1 MNIQH
6 KELKKM
12 ARLAGVM
19 YLVVIVIYM
28 TGLTLNSGLHGG
40 TFAASA
46 ESISAS
52 QLLYRASLVIMLLGS
67 VLSIFLAGALYAFLK
82 PVNPNLARFALLF
95 RICEIILGSAA
106 KIALFTRVGIYT
118 GTIAILSMEEQSAF
132 SSLVRVFYDSGFNF
146 SVLFFSFGSIL
157 FFYLMWR
164 ARFIPQLLSVFGL
177 LASVSVTVVA
187 LANLIQPGLLPGN
200 LWWMPIFLAEIATGL
215 WLSIKSINLEYWKQN
230 LYSRASSDFNKESNF
245 YSAS

>member
-6 KELKKM
+6 VELKKM

-28 TGLTLNSGLHGG
+28 IGLTLNSSLHGG

-46 ESISAS
+46 DSISGS
-52 QLLYRASLVIMLLGS
+52 ELFYRTTLVLMLMGS
-67 VLSIFLAGALYAFLK
+67 VLTIFLAGALYAFLK

-95 RICEIILGSAA
+95 RICEIILGSTA

-118 GTIAILSMEEQSAF
+118 GTVAVLSLEEQSAF
-132 SSLVRVFYDSGFNF
+132 SSLVRVFYNSGFNF

-157 FFYLMWR
+157 FFYLMWT
-164 ARFIPQLLSVFGL
+164 ARFIPQLLSVFGI

-187 LANLIQPGLLPGN
+187 LANLVNPDLLPGN

-215 WLSIKSINLEYWKQN
+215 WLSIKSIDLEYWKQK
-230 LYSRASSDFNKESNF
+230 SSDNMVATEVRSD
-245 YSAS
+245 

>member
-164 ARFIPQLLSVFGL
+164 ARFIPQLLSIFGMF
-177 LASVSVTVVA
+177 ASVSVTVVA
-187 LANLIQPGLLPGN
+187 LANLISPGLLPGN

-215 WLSIKSINLEYWKQN
+215 WLSIKRIDLEYWKQK
-230 LYSRASSDFNKESNF
+230 SSGIMVAKEVHSD
-245 YSAS
+245 